1 MEQLKS
7 GQQWSSWYKVKSLLI
22 IMISDVICF
31 EMPKLTIII
40 HCTTNSCEFV
50 GWTTVRA
57 FSYCSWGHSLPPASV
72 TENYP
77 LTVLIPARS
86 FFSGHFLKTA
96 QQQSANFEVDS
107 IPFSGERS
115 DSRSLLKRHSHP
127 LRQTLINLC
136 VQVWISQLNLW
147 HAAYLH
153 TASTSA
159 PHLQTKT
166 A

>member
-1 MEQLKS
+1 
-7 GQQWSSWYKVKSLLI
+7 
-22 IMISDVICF
+22 MICDVICF
-31 EMPKLTIII
+31 QMPKLSIII
-40 HCTTNSCEFV
+40 HCTIFKIVVNSCAGQQCVPFLTAL
-50 GWTTVRA
+50 GDTVFLLLCHA
-57 FSYCSWGHSLPPASV
+57 LV

-77 LTVLIPARS
+77 LTVLISARS
-86 FFSGHFLKTA
+86 FFSGHFVKTA

-115 DSRSLLKRHSHP
+115 DSSSLLKRHSHP